1 MRRFL
6 IASGLI
12 LSLALPAAAQ
22 DAKPAA
28 PKPAPKAPEGR
39 AGAPASESDKTL
51 YALGLVISRNL
62 AAFKLS
68 AAELTVVEQ
77 GMADGVLGRAP
88 KVTLETYG
96 PKLNDFA
103 KSRVAAGAAVEKK
116 AGAAF
121 LEKEAA
127 LPGAKKQASGF
138 VYRETKAGTGAS
150 PKATDKVKVHYKGT
164 LTDGTVFD
172 SSIERNEPVT
182 FPLNGVIPCW
192 TQGVQLMKVGGSA
205 RLVCPSDARVRRR
218 GPPASHQGRRDARLR
233 RPAPLDREGRGARRG
248 RSRPE
253 EVSPPGVR
261 TSRP

>member
-6 IASGLI
+6 IASGLT

-28 PKPAPKAPEGR
+28 AKPASKAPSKAI
-39 AGAPASESDKTL
+39 AGAPASEADKTL

-62 AAFKLS
+62 AGFNLS

-77 GMADGVLGRAP
+77 GMADGVLGRTP
-88 KVTLETYG
+88 KVALETYG

-103 KSRVAAGAAVEKK
+103 KGRVAAGAAAEKK

-127 LPGAKKQASGF
+127 LPGAKKQPTGF
-138 VYRETKAGTGAS
+138 VYRETKAGTGPS

-205 RLVCPSDARVRRR
+205 RLVCPSELAYGDEGRPPRIKGGATLVFDVQLLSIEKDAA
-218 GPPASHQGRRDARLR
+218 PAAAA
-233 RPAPLDREGRGARRG
+233 PAPKK
-248 RSRPE
+248 
-253 EVSPPGVR
+253 
-261 TSRP
+261 